1 MMLNDYGKA
10 LFKPLVSVQN
20 FVLAG
25 SVIFVVWLLIRV
37 FHLNSSEIASWVQ
50 AIGSIAAILGAFAI
64 SNIQVKRQEEQRS
77 IISEQKSKAFFA
89 VVKHAV
95 DHARGVRDA
104 LESDELKREF
114 KMGWNS
120 GYSEIFKSSVKSM
133 GLIPVHELGEYDLVI
148 AHNHILAAVINISK
162 RIEEYVLAENLVEQ
176 ELASLCLNVA
186 GQTAIMDFY
195 WPNFEKA

>member
-1 MMLNDYGKA
+1 MLNDYGKA

-20 FVLAG
+20 CLLVL
-25 SVIFVVWLLIRV
+25 STIYVVWLLVRV

-64 SNIQVKRQEEQRS
+64 SNNQVKRQEEQRE

-104 LESDELKREF
+104 LDSDELKRDF
-114 KMGWNS
+114 KLGWNS

-162 RIEEYVLAENLVEQ
+162 SIESYALADSFADQ
-176 ELASLCLNVA
+176 ELALLSLNVA
-186 GQTAIMDFY
+186 GHTAVIDFY
-195 WPNFEKA
+195 WTNFEKA